1 LGQKC
6 EPVWDAPVL
15 DYSPVDYP
23 GYVDDVDR
31 DGLMGRSRAHH
42 RAFVGAARGSPDPC
56 GPVDTGVLL
65 EQWISLLSGMLEAK
79 GVVKVRGAVPVPKII
94 TFQRSWG
101 EPSNGDPRIT
111 RCENS
116 QGRSSPEPATTR
128 SRRRPSAMLKVMSIA
143 ARPFSPFMARMAGAG
158 AWMDTGAMH
167 FDLAPARAEFPDI
180 PIHGLKE
187 ALTRTQP
194 MSNQSRA
201 QQRHAPHSTDRRRQ
215 TDPGYQDRSQ
225 DHPINGNGS
234 RCNALNF
241 RAARDRLCR
250 TEVLCRPHVPLRPAS
265 T

>member
-1 LGQKC
+1 MRSPVATWHRSSRTGGGGPKLAQDADLGQKC

-116 QGRSSPEPATTR
+116 QARSSPEPAKAR
-128 SRRRPSAMLKVMSIA
+128 SRRP
-143 ARPFSPFMARMAGAG
+143 
-158 AWMDTGAMH
+158 
-167 FDLAPARAEFPDI
+167 
-180 PIHGLKE
+180 
-187 ALTRTQP
+187 
-194 MSNQSRA
+194 
-201 QQRHAPHSTDRRRQ
+201 RHPCS
-215 TDPGYQDRSQ
+215 
-225 DHPINGNGS
+225 
-234 RCNALNF
+234 
-241 RAARDRLCR
+241 
-250 TEVLCRPHVPLRPAS
+250 E
-265 T
+265 